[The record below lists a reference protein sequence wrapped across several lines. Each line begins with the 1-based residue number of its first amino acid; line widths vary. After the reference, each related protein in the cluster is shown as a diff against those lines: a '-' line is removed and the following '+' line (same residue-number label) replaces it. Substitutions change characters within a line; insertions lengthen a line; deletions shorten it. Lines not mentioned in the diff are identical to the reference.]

1 MTTYKLALR
10 MPNGKDHI
18 LKIESETASNEAI
31 NAAKQEVKEW
41 AIEQYGEAPRVI
53 LCSVENNKVEVKR

>member
-1 MTTYKLALR
+1 MTVYKLALR
-10 MPNGKDHI
+10 MPNGKDHT

-41 AIEQYGEAPRVI
+41 AIEKYGEAPRVI

>member
-10 MPNGKDHI
+10 MPDGKDHL

-53 LCSVENNKVEVKR
+53 LCSVENNNVEVKR

>member
-10 MPNGKDHI
+10 MHNSKAHI

-31 NAAKQEVKEW
+31 NAAKQEVKDW
-41 AIEQYGEAPRVI
+41 AISQYGEAPRVI
-53 LCSVENNKVEVKR
+53 LCSVETNKVEVVK

>member
-1 MTTYKLALR
+1 MTTYKLGLR

-31 NAAKQEVKEW
+31 DAAKQEVKEW
-41 AIEQYGEAPRVI
+41 GIEQYGEAPRVI
-53 LCSVENNKVEVKR
+53 LCSVENNKVEVLK

>member
-18 LKIESETASNEAI
+18 LKIERETASNEAI
-31 NAAKQEVKEW
+31 
-41 AIEQYGEAPRVI
+41 
-53 LCSVENNKVEVKR
+53 

>member
-1 MTTYKLALR
+1 

-18 LKIESETASNEAI
+18 LKIESEAASNEAI

-41 AIEQYGEAPRVI
+41 AIERYGEAPLVI
-53 LCSVENNKVEVKR
+53 LCSVETNKVEVLK

>member
-1 MTTYKLALR
+1 MTVYKLALR
-10 MPNGKDHI
+10 MPNGKGHV

-41 AIEQYGEAPRVI
+41 AIEKYGEAPRVI
-53 LCSVENNKVEVKR
+53 LCSVENNKVEVKK

>member
-10 MPNGKDHI
+10 MPNGKDHV

-31 NAAKQEVKEW
+31 NAAKQEVKDWVVEK
-41 AIEQYGEAPRVI
+41 YGEAPRVI
-53 LCSVENNKVEVKR
+53 LCSVENNNVEVKR

>member
-1 MTTYKLALR
+1 MTVYKLALR

-41 AIEQYGEAPRVI
+41 AIEKYGEAPRVI
-53 LCSVENNKVEVKR
+53 LCSVENNKVEVIK